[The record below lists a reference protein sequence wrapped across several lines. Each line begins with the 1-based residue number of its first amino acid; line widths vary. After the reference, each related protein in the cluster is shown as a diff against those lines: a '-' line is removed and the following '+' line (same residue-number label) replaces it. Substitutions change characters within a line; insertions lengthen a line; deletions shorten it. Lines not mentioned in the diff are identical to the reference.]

1 MSRVAF
7 TLFFWNKNLN
17 LSRLLACLTPVFL
30 LEIYKNVDIIFD
42 KLDII
47 FEN

>member
-1 MSRVAF
+1 MQFSPNSGDINVNF
-7 TLFFWNKNLN
+7 
-17 LSRLLACLTPVFL
+17 SILLAYLTPVFL